1 MAAYAIDSGNKVL
14 IHDDGSKS
22 AVVVVVGLD
31 NGIEMRLTAAQ
42 LTALTP
48 PTPPTSYPWPTTQQ
62 THLQEVRDRIL
73 SLDRGSGN
81 VGSTTLRVALSADQL
96 TAITPST
103 PPTSYPWPTTQQTHL
118 QEVRDRI
125 LSLDRGAGNYGPSTL
140 RTVISSDQP
149 ELKTSPPASIMRSIT
164 TTGSGNKS
172 IVAQVAGQRI
182 RISGLLLQAATP
194 TRIRLLEGTTA
205 RSGWFTIVDYSDELV
220 EPWEL
225 PANTAFQIEVDAN
238 TPNDVNGYITY
249 RMVV

>member
-1 MAAYAIDSGNKVL
+1 MAAYSIDSGNKVL

-42 LTALTP
+42 LAALTP
-48 PTPPTSYPWPTTQQ
+48 PEQPSVFPWPTTQQ
-62 THLQEVRDRIL
+62 THLQDVRDRIT

-81 VGSTTLRVALSADQL
+81 VASTTLRVALSADQL
-96 TAITPST
+96 TAITPPT
-103 PPTSYPWPTTQQTHL
+103 QPTSYPWPTTQATHL
-118 QEVRDRI
+118 QDVRDRI
-125 LSLDRGAGNYGPSTL
+125 NSFDRGAGNYNTTTL
-140 RTVISSDQP
+140 RTVIASDQP
-149 ELKTSPPASIMRSIT
+149 ELKTSPPASIMRSIAT
-164 TTGSGNKS
+164 TSSGAKP
-172 IVAQVAGQRI
+172 IVAAVVGQKI

-194 TRIRLLEGTTA
+194 TRIRFLEGTTA

-225 PANTAFQIEVDAN
+225 PANTAFQIEVDTN
-238 TPNDVNGYITY
+238 TPNDLNGYITY